1 MSIALRQGR
10 DFAPRDAEWNAA
22 PVCLI
27 SETMA
32 RRFFPRIDPV
42 GRNLLLGV
50 LDAKPAAIPVI
61 GVVADTRDLDLTT
74 EPEPVLYFAGWGG
87 SVVLRSRAAP
97 LALAGP
103 ARQAVQSIDPEQP
116 IAAVLSMDQI
126 VGASLARRRFSMIL
140 LSAFSALALLLASV
154 GLYGTVSYS
163 VAQRTPEMGLRM
175 ALGAQGGQLFRSIL
189 GESLRWSFIGLAA
202 GVILALAASR
212 FLGTLLFGVEA
223 TDPLTFLSV
232 SGIVSGVAALAAAIP
247 AQRAISLQ
255 PMTALRHE

>member
-1 MSIALRQGR
+1 
-10 DFAPRDAEWNAA
+10 
-22 PVCLI
+22 
-27 SETMA
+27 
-32 RRFFPRIDPV
+32 
-42 GRNLLLGV
+42 
-50 LDAKPAAIPVI
+50 
-61 GVVADTRDLDLTT
+61 
-74 EPEPVLYFAGWGG
+74 
-87 SVVLRSRAAP
+87 
-97 LALAGP
+97 LAGP

-116 IAAVLSMDQI
+116 IAAIQSMDQI
-126 VGASLARRRFSMIL
+126 VGASLAPRRFSMIL

-202 GVILALAASR
+202 GVILALAAAR
-212 FLGTLLFGVEA
+212 FLSTLLFGVEA